1 VLHRLAEDTLL
12 RMVLRFAG
20 HPAYPAVVC
29 AAAFGA
35 TLSMTLPFATVLV
48 VAVLAAPKRW
58 PAVAVWS
65 SVGTALGGLVL
76 YLAFHHLGWAQ
87 FAERYPE
94 IAASRAWLQASAW
107 LSEWGLYALFAIAA
121 LPLPQTPAVA
131 FAALARLSPLGVFAA
146 LFVGKLAK
154 YGLYAWG
161 TSRFPSWFLSRLH
174 GDRAIASVLAALRG
188 VGQDSRPPIKQDSPP
203 SKGSHLQSR
212 R

>member
-12 RMVLRFAG
+12 RTVLRFAS

-29 AAAFGA
+29 VAAFGA
-35 TLSMTLPFATVLV
+35 TLSMMLPFATVLV
-48 VAVLAAPKRW
+48 ASVLAAPKRW
-58 PAVAVWS
+58 RAVAIWS

-76 YLAFHHLGWAQ
+76 YLVFHHLGWLQ

-107 LSEWGLYALFAIAA
+107 LSEWGLYSLFAIAA

-131 FAALARLSPLGVFAA
+131 FAALASLSPFGVFAA
-146 LFVGKLAK
+146 LLLGKLAK

-161 TSRFPSWFLSRLH
+161 ASRFPGWFVDRLH
-174 GDRAIASVLAALRG
+174 GDHVITAALAALRG
-188 VGQDSRPPIKQDSPP
+188 GGQDSRPPLEDRSTKA
-203 SKGSHLQSR
+203 R